1 MRRNDCLQAI
11 NEAIIRQPVSLSRA
25 NIVGLRHLL
34 YKNKNRVQHWCP
46 PFTVPYNTD
55 ALKDN
60 LMSVYGSLV
69 SQMNFP
75 GRTLKVIYQQLTAE
89 TMLAWVYQLLI
100 MKYSSSIRII
110 NNLFFMLF

>member
-11 NEAIIRQPVSLSRA
+11 NEAIVHQPVSLART
-25 NIVGLRHLL
+25 NISGLRHIL
-34 YKNKNRVQHWCP
+34 YKNKNRAQHWCP
-46 PFTVPYNTD
+46 PFTSPYNTD
-55 ALKDN
+55 SLQQN

-89 TMLAWVYQLLI
+89 TMLAWVHTTYFKFILNILI
-100 MKYSSSIRII
+100 LMHKVI
-110 NNLFFMLF
+110 